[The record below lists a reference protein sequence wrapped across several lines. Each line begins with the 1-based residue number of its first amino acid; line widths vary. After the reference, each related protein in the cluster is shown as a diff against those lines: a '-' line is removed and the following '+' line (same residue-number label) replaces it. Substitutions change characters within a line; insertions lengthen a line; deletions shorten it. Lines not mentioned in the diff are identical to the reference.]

1 MRLHSNHA
9 EHVGLRGPDSKSGKS
24 QPDGPE
30 RRPVTQF
37 ASATAKEQSQGATAS
52 ELLTSALTVLARRWR
67 LAAVVVLI
75 TALTG
80 FALSAREPKRYA
92 ATAQVVVA
100 SGGQLQGL
108 ALGTNSTEQTD
119 LERTANT
126 DLALV
131 KLQSISARVRDELR
145 LRMTARELL
154 SKVTTTYEGNS
165 NILGINVLDSS
176 PTRAAAIANGFARG
190 YQRFRRDA
198 TRATLQAAL
207 DSARSRLIAL
217 GPSKADTPFAKLLN
231 DSINRLQI
239 ASVVD
244 PGEVKIAQSAVP
256 PRSEA
261 NRRPIVT
268 GFIGLIVGCVLA
280 AALLALLERLDDRLH
295 DEQSAERLFGALD
308 LKVLSSLWLGR
319 GARGEAQEQRTLARL
334 AARLMRSAAEGDQVV
349 MIAAPAD
356 PVVSVNLTIGLAKAL
371 GNLGRRVIV
380 IDANLAQ
387 PGIGGAALNESP
399 GLSAL
404 LAGETV
410 LEAELHELRHDGAG
424 QIEVLPA
431 GSAQVPPEL
440 ALSGDAMRRVLHQAR
455 QWADVVVVAG
465 PPLLSGAEPVT
476 LVPLAD
482 AILVVAKIG
491 DTTAREA
498 RDSVELLREL
508 DATVLGVVAART
520 ERRVH
525 TRAMAFDT
533 ALGES
538 RESLTPIRSGA
549 SGAR

>member
-1 MRLHSNHA
+1 MRLHSNDA
-9 EHVGLRGPDSKSGKS
+9 ERGLRSSDSKSGKS
-24 QPDGPE
+24 QPARPAG
-30 RRPVTQF
+30 RPVTP
-37 ASATAKEQSQGATAS
+37 AATPRDRPEGATAS
-52 ELLTSALTVLARRWR
+52 ELLASALAVLARRWR
-67 LAAVVVLI
+67 LAALIVVF

-92 ATAQVVVA
+92 ATAQIVVA

-108 ALGTNSTEQTD
+108 ALGTNSVEQTD

-131 KLQSISARVRDELR
+131 KLQSIAARVRDELG

-154 SKVTTTYEGNS
+154 SKVTTSYEGNS

-176 PTRAAAIANGFARG
+176 PTRAAAIANGFAKG
-190 YQRFRRDA
+190 YQTFRRDT

-217 GPSKADTPFAKLLN
+217 GPDKADTPFAKLLN

-256 PRSEA
+256 PRVEA
-261 NRRPIVT
+261 NTRPIVT

-295 DEQSAERLFGALD
+295 DEQSAERVFGALG
-308 LKVLSSLWLGR
+308 LQVLSTLWLGR
-319 GARGEAQEQRTLARL
+319 GPRGEAQEQRTLARL
-334 AARLMRSAAEGDQVV
+334 GARLMRSAAEGDQVIMV
-349 MIAAPAD
+349 AAPAD
-356 PVVSVNLTIGLAKAL
+356 PTVSATLTIGLAKAL
-371 GNLGRRVIV
+371 GNLGQRVIV
-380 IDANLAQ
+380 IDANLTQ

-431 GSAQVPPEL
+431 GSAQAPPEL

-455 QWADVVVVAG
+455 QWADVVIVAG

-482 AILVVAKIG
+482 AILVVAEIG

-498 RDSVELLREL
+498 RESVALLQEL
-508 DATVLGVVAART
+508 DATVLGAVAART
-520 ERRVH
+520 ERRAH
-525 TRAMAFDT
+525 ARALAFDG
-533 ALGES
+533 AVGDS
-538 RESLTPIRSGA
+538 RESLTALRAGA